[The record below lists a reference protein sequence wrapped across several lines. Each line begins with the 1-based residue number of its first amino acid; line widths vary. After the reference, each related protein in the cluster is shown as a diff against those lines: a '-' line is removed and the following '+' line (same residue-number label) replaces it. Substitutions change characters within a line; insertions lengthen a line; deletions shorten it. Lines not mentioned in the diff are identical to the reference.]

1 MNNKLKINLIALT
14 ALMLSFPVFSA
25 DGVAV
30 IDMRT
35 AVLSTQ
41 AAQDAFK
48 ALEEDADYSSNL
60 EEAQSIE
67 ADRQALAEKLQKD
80 AETLS
85 SSEIAEAQRDIQEQT
100 KDLEFLVGKLQA
112 AREETFSKLIA
123 EKGPVAQRILSELI
137 AAKQIKVL
145 LAKSEVLL
153 YSDQALDLTDDLSSM
168 LDVAAS
174 EGTVQPE

>member
-1 MNNKLKINLIALT
+1 MKKIINKFLLVTLLFA
-14 ALMLSFPVFSA
+14 MPVFAA
-25 DGVAV
+25 DGIAV
-30 IDMRT
+30 VDVRAAI
-35 AVLSTQ
+35 LSTQ
-41 AAQDAFK
+41 AAADAFK

-67 ADRQALAEKLQKD
+67 AERQTLAERLQKD
-80 AETLS
+80 VETLS
-85 SSEIAEAQRDIQEQT
+85 QAEIGELQRDIQEQT

-112 AREETFSKLIA
+112 AREETAQKLFA
-123 EKGPVAQRILSELI
+123 EKTPVVQKIISELI

-153 YSDQALDLTDDLSSM
+153 YHDQALDLTDDISSM

-174 EGTVQPE
+174 EGAAQSE

>member
-1 MNNKLKINLIALT
+1 M
-14 ALMLSFPVFSA
+14 
-25 DGVAV
+25 
-30 IDMRT
+30 
-35 AVLSTQ
+35 
-41 AAQDAFK
+41 
-48 ALEEDADYSSNL
+48 
-60 EEAQSIE
+60 
-67 ADRQALAEKLQKD
+67 QKD

-174 EGTVQPE
+174 EGAAQAE